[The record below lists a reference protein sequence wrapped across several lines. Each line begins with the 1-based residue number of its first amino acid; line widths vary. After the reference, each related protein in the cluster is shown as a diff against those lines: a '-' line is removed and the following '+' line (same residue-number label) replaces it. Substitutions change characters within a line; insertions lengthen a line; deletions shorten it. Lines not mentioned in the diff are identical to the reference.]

1 MSGMS
6 PTAAGPCFNRL
17 YDREKEYSIRELR
30 EHLGICESQTD
41 RLASVLLMP
50 RFLVVQAMKEERQGI
65 QVPVYG
71 STVLRSGDKLSIQN
85 MADRMGVSF
94 TALLIRL
101 RELRF
106 VEYRSISEYLE
117 SEMAF

>member
-1 MSGMS
+1 MS
-6 PTAAGPCFNRL
+6 PTG
-17 YDREKEYSIRELR
+17 
-30 EHLGICESQTD
+30 
-41 RLASVLLMP
+41 
-50 RFLVVQAMKEERQGI
+50 
-65 QVPVYG
+65 
-71 STVLRSGDKLSIQN
+71 QN

-117 SEMAF
+117 SEMSF